1 MIIVILLVYRP
12 PGLEIVADCCYDW
25 QSLLQLNTRI
35 LAMKVAVLGGGSGAH
50 AMAADIALG
59 GYEVR
64 WGELPDYAE
73 DIKAVQILGGIHL
86 EGAALVG
93 KEPGFAPIALATTD
107 IAAAVSGADLVMVVV
122 PAFRQQAYMRSLLD
136 CVESGQVVVFN
147 PGRFGPLIFQK
158 MLAKAGR
165 PQDFIIG
172 GTVTLVYSA
181 RISGVAR
188 VKIKA
193 YKNNVLFAAVPHLKT
208 AEALAL
214 IKPIYPQFEA
224 ANTILETAL
233 GSPGIIMHP
242 VSTLLNASRIEQM
255 GPYHNSY
262 YDITPSVGRVIDDL
276 DLERRAIADKLG
288 ISGITIPEVLGK
300 YYGAVG
306 ENSYEVIHNCDL
318 YHSQTSPD
326 RLSFRYV
333 TEELPFGLV
342 PIASLGEHLGLET
355 TNIRSIIHLGEMTN
369 EVDYWKTGCTVES
382 FGFAGRSV
390 AEIQEFVQT
399 GVWCQD
405 S

>member
-1 MIIVILLVYRP
+1 
-12 PGLEIVADCCYDW
+12 
-25 QSLLQLNTRI
+25 
-35 LAMKVAVLGGGSGAH
+35 MKVAVLGGGSGAH

-64 WGELPDYAE
+64 WGELPDYAD
-73 DIKAVQILGGIHL
+73 DIKAVQVLGGIHL
-86 EGAALVG
+86 EGAAFVG

-107 IAAAVSGADLVMVVV
+107 LAAAINGADLVMVVV
-122 PAFRQQAYMRSLLD
+122 PAFRQEAYMRSLID
-136 CVESGQVVVFN
+136 CVEPGQVVVFN

-158 MLAKAGR
+158 MLADAGR
-165 PQDFIIG
+165 PLDFILG

-181 RISGVAR
+181 RVSGMAR

-193 YKNNVLFAAVPHLKT
+193 YKNNVLFAALPHSQT
-208 AEALAL
+208 AAALER
-214 IKPIYPQFEA
+214 IQPIYPQFKA

-276 DLERRAIADKLG
+276 DLERQAIGVQLG
-288 ISGITIPEVLGK
+288 ITGITIPEVLGK

-306 ENSYEVIHNCDL
+306 QNSYEVIHNCDL
-318 YHSQTSPD
+318 YRSQTSPD

-342 PIASLGEHLGLET
+342 PIASLGEHLGLDT
-355 TNIRSIIHLGEMTN
+355 ANIRSIIHLGEMTN
-369 EVDYWKTGCTVES
+369 EVNYWQTGCTVDS
-382 FGFAGRSV
+382 FGFTGRSV

-399 GVWCQD
+399 GLWDRDLV
-405 S
+405 